1 MKPDKIALPGSVAV
15 IGLVYTVAMATA
27 PGTGLSAQAKPTQT
41 DRIAHVESHR
51 GFVVQGAAASL
62 PDGTLATGRGGSVAQ
77 PRYGKMIRA
86 CPITASAEMSFSQLM
101 QVHHRLP
108 VGRSDTPS
116 IAGPAWGND
125 KLTVF

>member
-27 PGTGLSAQAKPTQT
+27 PETGLSAQANPTQT
-41 DRIAHVESHR
+41 DRIADVEPHP
-51 GFVVQGAAASL
+51 GLVVAGASASL
-62 PDGTLATGRGGSVAQ
+62 PNRTLATGPGGSVAQ
-77 PRYGKMIRA
+77 PQCANAIRA
-86 CPITASAEMSFSQLM
+86 CPFTASAEIPCSQLM